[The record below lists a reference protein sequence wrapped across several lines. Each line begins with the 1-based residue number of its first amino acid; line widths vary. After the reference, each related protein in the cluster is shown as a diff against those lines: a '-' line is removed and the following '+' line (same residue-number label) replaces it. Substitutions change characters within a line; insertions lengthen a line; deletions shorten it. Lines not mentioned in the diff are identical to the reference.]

1 MRSNIARTWPSGS
14 VPVRA
19 AAEGIAGDGS
29 AAAVLTLLCAGAG
42 AARLLVRPA
51 QRRQEVHERRLLL
64 LRQTGEGRHRRRR
77 VLQRAQDGAGQQLV
91 ADVGQVRSWTVVAVL
106 ADLVTGQ
113 AAGLGDH

>member
-42 AARLLVRPA
+42 ARGDVPAA
-51 QRRQEVHERRLLL
+51 QRREEVDERRLLF
-64 LRQTGEGRHRRRR
+64 LRQAGEGRHRCRR
-77 VLQRAQDGAGQQLV
+77 VLQRAQDGARQQLV
-91 ADVGQVRSWTVVAVL
+91 ADVAQVRTGSVVAVL
-106 ADLVTGQ
+106 TDLV
-113 AAGLGDH
+113 A